1 MLLYGLILILITSSL
16 FLLLNTFLFRLQQSG
31 RTITGILVPPQ
42 EKKLSISALKIPKFM
57 EPLIRPIS
65 GLPYIRTLAQEVK
78 ALRINL
84 DIATLIL
91 LKIALMIIGGISVS
105 VLFKP
110 LYGLMALV
118 AGFFLPDLI
127 FINKIKAKR
136 EQIIRVFPETI
147 DLMDLC
153 IGAGLD
159 FSTAIHWIINM
170 TEPNAFM
177 EQLEVVLGEIRV
189 GKSRTEALK
198 DMAKRLK
205 IPDVSSFVRTVV
217 QAERMGT
224 SVEEAFKN
232 LSEDTRMARFNAGER
247 YAIKASL
254 KILIPLLFFIL
265 PVIMI
270 VVAGPIIV
278 QFTQGGL
285 FPGAAP

>member
-1 MLLYGLILILITSSL
+1 MVTGSVFM
-16 FLLLNTFLFRLQQSG
+16 FLTTFLFHLQKSG
-31 RTITGILVPPQ
+31 DTITGVLLPPQ
-42 EKKLSISALKIPKFM
+42 EKKFSMAAVKIPKFM
-57 EPLIRPIS
+57 SPLIHFIE
-65 GLPYIRTLAQEVK
+65 GLPYLRILAQEVK
-78 ALRINL
+78 VLRINL
-84 DIATLIL
+84 DIATLVL
-91 LKIALMIIGGISVS
+91 LKIVFMIAGGVCASI
-105 VLFKP
+105 LFSP
-110 LYGLMALV
+110 LYGLIVAV

-127 FINKIKAKR
+127 MINKIKAKK
-136 EQIIRVFPETI
+136 EQITKVFPETV

-177 EQLEVVLGEIRV
+177 EQMEVVLSEIRV

-285 FPGAAP
+285 FPGATP